1 MAITKIKLEKLK
13 RKQNELEE
21 DLNDS
26 LNMQDMM
33 TPYGDLMTLLL
44 VFFVFFFILSDIEKS
59 QRIIEQNAR
68 VEENYEAIKDTIND
82 LNETVITIPGEIL
95 FESGSAD
102 LRWQSLRSLA
112 QVAENIQRQI
122 ANDDGWQIRIE
133 GHTDNIP
140 IQTPKYE
147 SNWDLSMARALSIVK
162 FFVENDF
169 FPPEQLQAMGYGEFK
184 EAAPNDTPEGRRKN
198 RRVEIRLIRK
208 YQ

>member
-1 MAITKIKLEKLK
+1 MANSKLKLEKL
-13 RKQNELEE
+13 RRQMNDLEE
-21 DLNDS
+21 DLDDS
-26 LNMQDMM
+26 VNMQDMM

-44 VFFVFFFILSDIEKS
+44 VFFVFFFIISDIQKN

-68 VEENYEAIKDTIND
+68 VTETQALIDSLLD

-95 FESGSAD
+95 FGSGSAD

-112 QVAENIQRQI
+112 QVAENIKREI
-122 ANDDGWQIRIE
+122 GSEDGWQIRIE
-133 GHTDNIP
+133 GHTDNVP
-140 IQTPKYE
+140 IINGKYE

-184 EAAPNDTPEGRRKN
+184 PVAPNDTDENKTKN
-198 RRVEIRLIRK
+198 RRVEIRLTRK

>member
-1 MAITKIKLEKLK
+1 MANSKIKIERLRRQLQEV
-13 RKQNELEE
+13 EE
-21 DLNDS
+21 DRDDS
-26 LNMQDMM
+26 INMQDIM

-59 QRIIEQNAR
+59 QRIIEQNAKV
-68 VEENYEAIKDTIND
+68 VESQAIIDSLLD

-95 FESGSAD
+95 FDSGSAD
-102 LRWQSLRSLA
+102 LKWQSLRSLA
-112 QVAENIQRQI
+112 QVAENIQREI
-122 ANDDGWQIRIE
+122 KDEDGWQIRVE
-133 GHTDNIP
+133 GHTDDVP
-140 IQTPKYE
+140 ISTIKFE

-184 EAAPNDTPEGRRKN
+184 PVAPNDTTENKRKN
-198 RRVEIRLIRK
+198 RRVEIRLTRK

>member
-1 MAITKIKLEKLK
+1 MANSKIKTERLR
-13 RKQNELEE
+13 RKIRELEE
-21 DLNDS
+21 DFDDS
-26 LNMQDMM
+26 QNMQDMM

-59 QRIIEQNAR
+59 QRIIEQNAKV
-68 VEENYEAIKDTIND
+68 VESQAIIDSLLD

-95 FESGSAD
+95 FSSGSAD

-112 QVAENIQRQI
+112 QVAENIQREI
-122 ANDDGWQIRIE
+122 GEEDGWQIRVE
-133 GHTDNIP
+133 GHTDDVP
-140 IQTPKYE
+140 ISTVKYE

-184 EAAPNDTPEGRRKN
+184 PIAPNDTDENKRKN
-198 RRVEIRLIRK
+198 RRVEIRLTRK

>member
-1 MAITKIKLEKLK
+1 MANSKIKTERLR
-13 RKQNELEE
+13 RKIRELEE
-21 DLNDS
+21 DFDDS
-26 LNMQDMM
+26 QNMQDMM

-59 QRIIEQNAR
+59 QRIIEQNAKV
-68 VEENYEAIKDTIND
+68 VESQAIIDSLLD

-95 FESGSAD
+95 FSSGSAD

-112 QVAENIQRQI
+112 QVAENIQREI
-122 ANDDGWQIRIE
+122 GEEDGWQIRVE
-133 GHTDNIP
+133 GHTDDVP
-140 IQTPKYE
+140 ISTVKYE

-162 FFVENDF
+162 LFVENDF

-184 EAAPNDTPEGRRKN
+184 PIAPNDTDENKRKN
-198 RRVEIRLIRK
+198 RRVEIRLTRK

>member
-1 MAITKIKLEKLK
+1 MANNRLKLDRL
-13 RKQNELEE
+13 RRRMNELESDLE
-21 DLNDS
+21 DSQNLG
-26 LNMQDMM
+26 DMM

-68 VEENYEAIKDTIND
+68 ITEEQAQLDSLLD

-95 FESGSAD
+95 FNSGKAE

-112 QVAENIQRQI
+112 QVAENIQREI
-122 ANDDGWQIRIE
+122 GDEKGWQIRIE
-133 GHTDNIP
+133 GHTDNVP
-140 IQTPKYE
+140 ISNTKYE

-169 FPPEQLQAMGYGEFK
+169 FPPEQMQAMGYGEFK
-184 EAAPNDTPEGRRKN
+184 PIAPNNSEENKKKN
-198 RRVEIRLIRK
+198 RRVEIRLARK